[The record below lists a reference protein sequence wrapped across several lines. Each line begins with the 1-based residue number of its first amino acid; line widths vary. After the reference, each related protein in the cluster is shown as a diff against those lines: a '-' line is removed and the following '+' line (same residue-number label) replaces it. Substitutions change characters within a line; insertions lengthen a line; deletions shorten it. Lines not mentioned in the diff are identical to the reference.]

1 MSSPSKVF
9 RHTVSLPAW
18 YSVKNNVDNVEA
30 MYHVGMILAICP
42 FKVGLLCWCCFFVV
56 YPQCFFLQLSLF
68 FDILLCLTTDITKE
82 DYIAGTF
89 KQPHATSLRTDSQS
103 PKESVMRRARAKLWK
118 NLKEAD
124 LKMKAGEK
132 WREGGEGRESRM
144 EGERE
149 IEIERE
155 RERERD

>member
-1 MSSPSKVF
+1 M
-9 RHTVSLPAW
+9 
-18 YSVKNNVDNVEA
+18 
-30 MYHVGMILAICP
+30 
-42 FKVGLLCWCCFFVV
+42 
-56 YPQCFFLQLSLF
+56 QLSLF

-132 WREGGEGRESRM
+132 WREGRKGRESRM

-155 RERERD
+155 RERKRERD

>member
-1 MSSPSKVF
+1 MRYALVL
-9 RHTVSLPAW
+9 TVSLPAG
-18 YSVKNNVDNVEA
+18 SVNALTNVS
-30 MYHVGMILAICP
+30 
-42 FKVGLLCWCCFFVV
+42 FFVLYSALISSFV
-56 YPQCFFLQLSLF
+56 HPLHFFLQLSLF

-89 KQPHATSLRTDSQS
+89 KQRHAISSGVMSTESQS
-103 PKESVMRRARAKLWK
+103 PGESVMRRARAKLWK

-132 WREGGEGRESRM
+132 WTEGERKGGGGEREERARKGGREWVR

-149 IEIERE
+149 
-155 RERERD
+155 

>member
-1 MSSPSKVF
+1 
-9 RHTVSLPAW
+9 
-18 YSVKNNVDNVEA
+18 
-30 MYHVGMILAICP
+30 
-42 FKVGLLCWCCFFVV
+42 
-56 YPQCFFLQLSLF
+56 
-68 FDILLCLTTDITKE
+68 
-82 DYIAGTF
+82 
-89 KQPHATSLRTDSQS
+89 
-103 PKESVMRRARAKLWK
+103 MRRARAKLWK